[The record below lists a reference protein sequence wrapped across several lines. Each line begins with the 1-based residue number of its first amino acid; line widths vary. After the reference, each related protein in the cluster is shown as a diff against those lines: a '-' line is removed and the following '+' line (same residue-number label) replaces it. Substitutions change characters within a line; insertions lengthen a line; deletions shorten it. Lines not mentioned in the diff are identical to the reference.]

1 MTNEKIYDK
10 MLNMNT
16 LRKKICIITAAVLII
31 TGICAVLSLSLAK
44 NARAD
49 VSVTDERVLP
59 FSDLEVYPLESPQSV
74 AYDNGNYAVIHK
86 GNHILV
92 SINGEVKD
100 VTLANDA
107 LDNPTTPSQV
117 SFFGEKVLFVY
128 DQKIWTLNVE
138 DGSYSAV
145 EDNNGE
151 DIRCS
156 FYAVSANYLV
166 ALTNDPSIKVYTV
179 SNGELTPKA
188 KKDNFTQIDGNK
200 PIAINKDGIYCISA
214 SPDYRLTRY
223 DFSLSGEP
231 YSLNSDPV
239 NAKSIVA
246 NDEYVYFIEGNGVYR
261 IPISGGEKIDVTPEE
276 DMFDLEKLI
285 SPTGLCF
292 KGDNLLITDSSDSS
306 LGAVQEFSVTGGKLD
321 FTGFAIA
328 SGKTAYNRIGSVK
341 DSDRYGDN
349 VATLSDKKLTV
360 INTGDGFSRYDRK
373 NFTNLFVGETVLSF
387 ALGKDSVI
395 AATANDK
402 LTCVRLGGGD
412 ETTELT
418 VNPEYG
424 GVKDVVYQSGYF
436 YYLTY
441 NGSKYSAFRI
451 DEKDFSATEEPVA
464 ERLESTNCIAVDV
477 FGELSYG
484 DTEFSQLATDLEGR
498 AFGLKTDGKM
508 YYKNEQ
514 GEWTETGLE
523 GITSFALCFD
533 LKTVYYTTAKDEY
546 LYATDDLNNFAI
558 SSIYLPDNYKLN
570 GDSAAAIDE
579 NLYKIYK
586 IKDGEKNV
594 NVYRFDTALNAETGK
609 TDVYFRDVTEKE
621 DEYLPVAEFSYG
633 RTTMVF
639 LAGKRGVVL
648 VNAAQLIREDREY
661 IDCDKSVFVTT
672 GVHAYYLPL
681 ITKDNMYTLTD
692 ADGNSVTLKKDD
704 EIHVEKLLNVLGRE
718 FYYATDESGNV
729 RFYIP
734 AEFTVDELAKDYKYS
749 EYRLEKVK
757 ATAVYSDA
765 GLTEKIADLEKNAEI
780 RLISEE
786 NGVSKIAYYDGE
798 NYVEGYVK
806 STAVINDATT
816 AVRNILIVLAVITCV
831 CGSATFFVL
840 RRKET
845 S

>member
-16 LRKKICIITAAVLII
+16 LRKKICIITAIVLIL
-31 TGICAVLSLSLAK
+31 TGICAAFSLSLTKSAC
-44 NARAD
+44 AD
-49 VSVTDERVLP
+49 GSVTGERILP
-59 FSDLEVYPLESPQSV
+59 LSDFEVREPTAPQSV
-74 AYDNGNYAVIHK
+74 AFGGGNYAVIHG
-86 GNHILV
+86 GNRILLSV
-92 SINGEVKD
+92 DGNVKD
-100 VTLANDA
+100 VTLADDS
-107 LDNPTTPSQV
+107 LGNPTTPSQV
-117 SFFGEKVLFVY
+117 SFFGEKVFFVY
-128 DQKIWTLNVE
+128 DQLIWILNVE

-145 EDNNGE
+145 KDDNGD

-156 FYAVSANYLV
+156 FYAVSANRLV
-166 ALTNDPSIKVYTV
+166 ALTNDPSIKVYSV
-179 SNGELTPKA
+179 SNGEFTLTV

-200 PIAINKDGIYCISA
+200 PIAINGGGIYCISA

-223 DFSLSGEP
+223 DFSLTGEP
-231 YSLNSDPV
+231 LSLNSIPL

-261 IPISGGEKIDVTPEE
+261 IPQSGGEKVDVTPKENT
-276 DMFDLEKLI
+276 FDLGKLS

-292 KGDNLLITDSSDSS
+292 KGDNLLITDS
-306 LGAVQEFSVTGGKLD
+306 LLNAVQEFAVTGDKLE
-321 FTGFAIA
+321 FTGFAVA

-360 INTGDGFSRYDRK
+360 INTGDGFNRYDK
-373 NFTNLFVGETVLSF
+373 KYFTNLFVGETVLSF
-387 ALGKDSVI
+387 ALGKDSVV
-395 AATANDK
+395 AATADDK
-402 LTCVRLGGGD
+402 LTCVRLGGG
-412 ETTELT
+412 EAATVLT
-418 VNPEYG
+418 VTGYG
-424 GVKDVVYQSGYF
+424 GIKDVVYQSGYF

-441 NGSKYSAFRI
+441 NGSKYYAFRI
-451 DEKDFSATEEPVA
+451 DEKDFSATEEPVY
-464 ERLESTNCIAVDV
+464 ERLDSANCIAVDV
-477 FGELSYG
+477 FGGILLGET
-484 DTEFSQLATDLEGR
+484 DFSQLATDLEGR
-498 AFGLKTDGKM
+498 AFGLKTDGKL
-508 YYKNEQ
+508 YYKNER

-533 LKTVYYTTAKDEY
+533 LKTVYYTTAEAEY

-558 SSIYLPDNYKLN
+558 SSLYLPDNYKLS
-570 GDSAAAIDE
+570 GDSAAPIDE
-579 NLYKIYK
+579 NKYKIYK
-586 IKDGEKNV
+586 IKDGEKSV
-594 NVYRFDTALNAETGK
+594 NVYLFDTALNAETGK
-609 TDVYFRDVTEKE
+609 TDVYFKGVTEKE

-633 RTTMVF
+633 STTMVMVF

-648 VNAAQLIREDREY
+648 VNAKQLVWEERDY
-661 IDCDKSVFVTT
+661 TGCDKSVFVTT

-681 ITKDNMYTLTD
+681 ITKDNIYTLTG
-692 ADGNSVTLKKDD
+692 ADGGSVTLKKDD
-704 EIHVEKLLNVLGRE
+704 EIHAEKLLNVLGRE

-765 GLTEKIADLEKNAEI
+765 GLTGKIADLEKNAEI

-786 NGVSKIAYYDGE
+786 NGVCKIAFYDGE
-798 NYVEGYVK
+798 NFVEGYVK
-806 STAVINDATT
+806 SSAIINDATT

-840 RRKET
+840 RRKEI